1 MLLLYKLLN
10 TNYRNSTINNKN
22 IDIIN
27 PAYDIFLEMA
37 FSPELARALGMG
49 VFTTK
54 KIKFH

>member
-54 KIKFH
+54 K